1 MKKYSWFWIS
11 FILIAAGAVLVF
23 FGLRR
28 VFTVQIDGERRQ
40 VTTSALTTGG
50 VLKAAGAKLS
60 DSDCIHPSLGS
71 IASPAEIQKLDH
83 NRRIAILAQPSNT
96 ELNADTCS
104 PYAGTAAA
112 AAGLLLFPNDSLLM
126 GLRQLEPFDR
136 IPGEDTALLF
146 RRAFPVTITEND
158 TTRTFYSSAVSLGQA
173 MQENGYELTLGDLVS
188 LPLDSPVTAPIEIS
202 LQRAKPLVISAGGT
216 DKTISAAGP
225 TVGEALAQT
234 GFALQGLDYSHP
246 SESEL
251 LPADGKIKV
260 VRVREETPIWETFL
274 PYTTKYIED
283 PTTELDK
290 QSIVSAGQQ
299 GIKAERERVRVEDG
313 QEVSRAVDA
322 QWTVQ
327 EPTPEQRGYG
337 TKVEI
342 RTLDTPNG
350 PVEYWRAVN
359 VYATSYSPCR
369 SGVSKC
375 LNGTSSGMPVSQGT
389 IGVTRA
395 WYNWMVGQKLYVPGY
410 GTGVIGDIGGGF
422 SGKYWIDLAYT
433 DDAYVPWSSYVT
445 IYFLTPVPKTIPWI
459 LP

>member
-1 MKKYSWFWIS
+1 MKNYSWYVIS
-11 FILIAAGAVLVF
+11 LILIAAGAALIF
-23 FGLRR
+23 FGQRR
-28 VFTVQIDGERRQ
+28 EFIVQIDGERRQ
-40 VTTSALTTGG
+40 VITSALTTGG
-50 VLKAAGAKLS
+50 VLKAAGAELS
-60 DSDCIHPSLGS
+60 ESDCVHPSAGS
-71 IASPAEIQKLDH
+71 IAAPTEIQKLDR
-83 NRRIAILAQPSNT
+83 NRRITILAQPGNT
-96 ELNADTCS
+96 ELSAVTCS
-104 PYAGTAAA
+104 PFAGTAAA
-112 AAGLLLFPNDSLLM
+112 AVGLLLYPNDSLLL
-126 GLRQLEPFDR
+126 GLQQLEPSDR

-146 RRAFPVTITEND
+146 RRAYPITITENG
-158 TTRTFYSSAVSLGQA
+158 TTTTFYSSAASLGQA
-173 MQENGYELTLGDLVS
+173 LADKGYQLTLADLVS
-188 LPLDSPVTAPIEIS
+188 LPLETPITTPIDVS
-202 LQRAKPLVISAGGT
+202 VQRAIPLVINVGGT
-216 DKTISAAGP
+216 EKSTLAAGP
-225 TVGEALAQT
+225 TVGEALAQA
-234 GFALQGLDYSHP
+234 GFTLQGLDYSLP
-246 SESEL
+246 AESEL
-251 LPADGKIKV
+251 LPADGKVKV
-260 VRVREETPIWETFL
+260 VRVREETPIRETFL

-313 QEVSRAVDA
+313 REVSRAVDS

-445 IYFLTPVPKTIPWI
+445 VYFLTPVPKTIPWI

>member
-1 MKKYSWFWIS
+1 MKKYSWFGIS
-11 FILIAAGAVLVF
+11 IILIAAGAALVF
-23 FGLRR
+23 FGTRR

-40 VTTSALTTGG
+40 VITSALTTGG
-50 VLKAAGAKLS
+50 VLKAAGEKIS
-60 DSDCIHPSLGS
+60 DSDCIHPSSGS
-71 IASPAEIQKLDH
+71 IAVPTEIQKLDH
-83 NRRIAILAQPSNT
+83 NRRIAILAQPGNT
-96 ELNADTCS
+96 ELSTDTCS
-104 PYAGTAAA
+104 PFAGTAVA
-112 AAGLLLFPNDSLLM
+112 AAGLLLYPNDSLLM
-126 GLRQLEPFDR
+126 GLRQLEPSDR

-146 RRAFPVTITEND
+146 RRAFPVTITENG
-158 TTRTFYSSAVSLGQA
+158 TTITFYSSAASLGQA
-173 MQENGYELTLGDLVS
+173 MQENGYELTLADLVS
-188 LPLDSPVTAPIEIS
+188 LPLDTSVTTSIEVS
-202 LQRAKPLVISAGGT
+202 LQRAVPLVINAGGT
-216 DKTISAAGP
+216 EKPMLAAGP
-225 TVGEALAQT
+225 TVGEALAQG
-234 GFALQGLDYSHP
+234 GFALQGLDYSIP
-246 SESEL
+246 ADDEL
-251 LPADGKIKV
+251 LPTDGKIKV
-260 VRVREETPIWETFL
+260 VRVREETPIRETFL

-313 QEVSRAVDA
+313 LEVSRVVDA

-350 PVEYWRAVN
+350 PLEYWRAVN

-369 SGVSKC
+369 SGVDRC

-395 WYNWMVGQKLYVPGY
+395 WYSWMVGQKLYVPGY

-422 SGKYWIDLAYT
+422 PGKYWIDLAYT
-433 DDAYVPWSSYVT
+433 DDAYVPWSSYITV
-445 IYFLTPVPKTIPWI
+445 YFLTPVPKTIPWI